1 MKKFGRRHRP
11 FYRICAMDSREPRD
25 GRVLEVLGTY
35 DPLVPEKDARAILN
49 GERINYWLSKGAQ
62 PTEKVKI
69 LIKKYGASGTRL
81 EQQRQAL
88 ARLAQVRR
96 LQRRPPA
103 AASAG
108 QSTQQEQ
115 SGGQARAAETAE
127 TPEG

>member
-1 MKKFGRRHRP
+1 
-11 FYRICAMDSREPRD
+11 MDSREPRD

-103 AASAG
+103 ADSAG
-108 QSTQQEQ
+108 QSAEQEEA
-115 SGGQARAAETAE
+115 SPQARAAETAQ

>member
-103 AASAG
+103 ADSAG
-108 QSTQQEQ
+108 QSAEQEEA
-115 SGGQARAAETAE
+115 SPQARAAETAQ